1 MQARSSVGSPPPASP
16 APFVRHWNPRRVIL
30 ATLAVVSVVI
40 GFYLIYRFSNVI
52 FVLFIAVVLA
62 TAMGPAVRWLEQ
74 RHVPQWSSVL
84 SIYLVIAL
92 IAVGILATLVPLLID
107 QGSQIAQD
115 VPGYYRQARG
125 QLRTSNSQILQR
137 IGKNLPEQL
146 DLKVLLGTT
155 RQQANSAGEQQ
166 SVVSQAVGY
175 LGAVGWTIFGIVAV
189 FLIAYFWTLD
199 REKIVQTGLLI
210 IPIDN
215 RPAAR
220 EIWDMAETKVGAYMR
235 GQALLM
241 LSIGVL
247 CGIAFFA
254 IGLRSALILAVL
266 AGLFEAIPFLGPIL
280 TAVAAVLI
288 TLSESPDRIWW
299 VVGAIIVIQQ
309 AENAILVPRIMD
321 AAVGV
326 NAIVTLLAIAA
337 FGSLLGIVGAILAI
351 PLAAIIQ
358 VFLDRWV
365 LNRNPQ
371 PMAMIEGRDKAAVV
385 RYEAQDL
392 AQDLRER
399 IRDRP
404 ADQDHDAAAFE
415 ERIETLVGEIDQLLV
430 QVTTPATPQMNSAPG
445 GRTV

>member
-1 MQARSSVGSPPPASP
+1 MPFAR
-16 APFVRHWNPRRVIL
+16 RWNPRRVIL
-30 ATLAVVSVVI
+30 ATLAVVSVVVA
-40 GFYLIYRFSNVI
+40 FYLSYRFSNVI
-52 FVLFIAVVLA
+52 FVLFVAMVLA
-62 TAMGPAVRWLEQ
+62 TAMRPAVLWLEQ
-74 RHVPQWSSVL
+74 HHVPQWGGVI
-84 SIYLVIAL
+84 SIYVVIAL
-92 IAVGILATLVPLLID
+92 ITAGVVATLVPLLIA
-107 QGSQIAQD
+107 QGSQIARD
-115 VPGYYRQARG
+115 VPGYYQEARG
-125 QLRTSNSQILQR
+125 QLRTSNSQILHR
-137 IGKNLPEQL
+137 IGNNLPEHL
-146 DLKVLLGTT
+146 DLGILIRAT
-155 RQQANSAGEQQ
+155 RQQAASTGDQQ

-175 LGAVGWTIFGIVAV
+175 VGAVGWTIFGITAV

-210 IPIDN
+210 IPIDS
-215 RPAAR
+215 RPVAR
-220 EIWDMAETKVGAYMR
+220 EIWDTAELKVGAYMR

-241 LSIGVL
+241 LSIAVL

-266 AGLFEAIPFLGPIL
+266 AGIFEAIPYLGPIL
-280 TAVAAVLI
+280 TAIVALVV
-288 TLSESPDRIWW
+288 TLAESPDRIWW
-299 VVGAIIVIQQ
+299 VVGAIVVIQQ

-358 VFLDRWV
+358 VLLDHWV
-365 LNRNPQ
+365 LSYSAP
-371 PMAMIEGRDKAAVV
+371 PMTVIEGRDKAAVV
-385 RYEAQDL
+385 RYQAQDL

-399 IRDRP
+399 LRDRP